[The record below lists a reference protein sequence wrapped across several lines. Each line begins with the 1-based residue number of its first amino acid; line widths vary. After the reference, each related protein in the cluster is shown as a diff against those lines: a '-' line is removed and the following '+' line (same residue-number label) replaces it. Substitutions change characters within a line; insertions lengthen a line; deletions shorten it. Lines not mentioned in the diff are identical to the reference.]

1 MSTDNLNL
9 TKKKAEIKEDLLN
22 HISTQ
27 DLLKFIIRTMPEYS
41 EQWFHRLTCG
51 YLDKLLSGEIKKLMI
66 FLPPQT
72 GKSEI
77 SSRRFPAYALGKDPD
92 LKIAVCSYSPDLAS
106 GFNRSVQDIMDS
118 QAYSDIFPNTRLLSV
133 DIDPEI
139 RGSTMRNASLL
150 EIIQA
155 KGFYKTVGILS
166 SLTGNPV
173 DIGIID
179 DPFKD
184 RKTANS
190 QRQRDD
196 VWDWYT
202 DVFKTRLHNDSKQ
215 LLLFTRWHEDD
226 LAGRILDPTNKHWDE
241 EEASE
246 WTVIAIPA
254 LKEGEENPYNTVHL
268 EDPRELDESIWEG
281 KHSAKYYL
289 NRKRTAPTSFAS
301 LDQQRPALIEGNKM
315 RREWFVTIKEAELPF
330 NPEHETT
337 NYYIDGAFTESTEA
351 DESGL
356 LACVFFRGKLY
367 IYNCMGVRKELYE
380 FLEFFPAYVHQNY
393 YSPMSKINIEL
404 KASGHPMM
412 SMLNKPEYGN
422 FNAVG
427 IPNKTVAL
435 GKWNR
440 VENTEPFLASGK
452 IILVEG
458 GWNKAFITQCTAFPN
473 GAHDDMVDC
482 FTYAVYEHFVYGI
495 RSYGGHNDFSDFDI
509 G

>member
-1 MSTDNLNL
+1 MLNEVKEILKVKKEILRKLSIDNLLNFINY
-9 TKKKAEIKEDLLN
+9 TKD
-22 HISTQ
+22 
-27 DLLKFIIRTMPEYS
+27 DYS
-41 EQWFHRLTCG
+41 VQWFHRLICS
-51 YLDKLLSGEIKKLMI
+51 YLDKLLDGDINKLMI
-66 FLPPQT
+66 FIPPQT

-77 SSRRFPAYALGKDPD
+77 SSRRFPAYVLGKKPD
-92 LKIAVCSYSPDLAS
+92 TKIAVCSYSPDLA
-106 GFNRSVQDIMDS
+106 GQFNRSVQDIMDS
-118 QAYSDIFPNTRLLSV
+118 PEYMYLFKDSKLLSV
-133 DIDPEI
+133 DIPQED

-150 EIIQA
+150 EVIKHQ
-155 KGFYKTVGILS
+155 GFMKTVGILS
-166 SLTGNPV
+166 ALTGTPI

-190 QRQRDD
+190 QKQRDD

-226 LAGRILDPTNKHWDE
+226 LAGRILDPNNKHYDE

-254 LKEGEENPYNTVHL
+254 LKEDEENRLNTVEL
-268 EDPRELDESIWEG
+268 QDPRMIDESIWES

-301 LDQQRPALIEGNKM
+301 LDQQRPALLEGNKM
-315 RREWFVTIKEAELPF
+315 RSEWFEYVKENELPF
-330 NPEHETT
+330 NPNALTT

-351 DESGL
+351 DETGL
-356 LACVFFRGKLY
+356 MACTFFRGKLY
-367 IYNCMGVRKELYE
+367 IYNCSGIRKELYE
-380 FLEFFPAYVHQNY
+380 FLEYFPAYTKAHYQ
-393 YSPMSKINIEL
+393 SPMSKVHIEL

-412 SMLNKPEYGN
+412 SMLSKPEYGN
-422 FNAVG
+422 YNAIG
-427 IPNKTVAL
+427 IPHKTVSL

-452 IILVEG
+452 IVLVQG
-458 GWNKAFITQCTAFPN
+458 SWNKAFVSQCSSFPN
-473 GAHDDMVDC
+473 GAYDDMVDC
-482 FTYAVYEHFVYGI
+482 LTYAVYDHFVYGI
-495 RSYGGHNDFSDFDI
+495 TTYGGNDDLSNLNI